1 MDQFHYG
8 RVNIISVAKEGV
20 LSFRNV
26 NANNFHSHVQ
36 DRLAL
41 LSSTDELEDL
51 SFNLIVPMNIFHTL
65 MALASDMFIVCGKTK
80 FAPFSY
86 LFSS

>member
-26 NANNFHSHVQ
+26 NANNF
-36 DRLAL
+36 
-41 LSSTDELEDL
+41 
-51 SFNLIVPMNIFHTL
+51 IHT
-65 MALASDMFIVCGKTK
+65 FKIG
-80 FAPFSY
+80 
-86 LFSS
+86 